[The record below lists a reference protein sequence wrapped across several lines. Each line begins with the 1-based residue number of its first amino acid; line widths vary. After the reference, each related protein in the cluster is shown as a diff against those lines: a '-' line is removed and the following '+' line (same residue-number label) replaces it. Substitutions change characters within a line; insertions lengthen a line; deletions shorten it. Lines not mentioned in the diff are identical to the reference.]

1 MILYIKQTDF
11 SLKTAVILLIF
22 NTRVI
27 VMKISILDYVI
38 VQKISKIKHEYQIEH
53 PLPLSIRNFPI
64 DFWTWQE
71 ASTLLYRYDT
81 QIRNSANKLREPIF
95 CDLCW

>member
-38 VQKISKIKHEYQIEH
+38 VQKISKIKHEYQTNTLYLCQFETSQSISEH
-53 PLPLSIRNFPI
+53 GRKHQRSYI
-64 DFWTWQE
+64 DT
-71 ASTLLYRYDT
+71 TH
-81 QIRNSANKLREPIF
+81 K
-95 CDLCW
+95 